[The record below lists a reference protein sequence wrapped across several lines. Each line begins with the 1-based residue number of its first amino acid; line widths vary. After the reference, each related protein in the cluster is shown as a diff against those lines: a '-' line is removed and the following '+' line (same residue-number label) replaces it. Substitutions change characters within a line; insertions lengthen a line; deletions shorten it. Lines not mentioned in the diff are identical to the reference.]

1 MKRKFLAAVM
11 SAAMVA
17 GATPVLALAAP
28 AADNVVETQ
37 DVSTTE
43 TPEAD
48 AAEKAV
54 AESQTPAVMTEPA
67 GDADVDVQAD
77 EINTQEDLEAA
88 LVEGADINL
97 SDKTIELTRPLT
109 ISANNVTITGGVLK
123 GTSSVSGN
131 LVTLTAD
138 QATLNDVSIVTAGTN
153 KTALHVYGTTLTAAD
168 LSIDHSSA
176 AGGAPIII
184 NHGAQAYFSGSVYL
198 TLGDK
203 SWYGVNVD
211 HSYAD
216 FSEAD
221 FTVANA
227 SGTQSAVCMENEGVT
242 GGVNLT
248 SVITNNHEGAQH
260 QQNALVLDSNLS
272 EFIAAKTE
280 AGADIE
286 TITLVR
292 DVKLSSPLVL
302 SEPLKLT
309 TADGVK
315 MVITGPDGEKENV
328 VTVTSDDV
336 EISHVTIKT
345 TGSNKSALHVYDSDN
360 VVLNNVTLDNRE
372 TAGGAGMIVNGSNVT
387 VKNALE
393 ILLGTNSW
401 GGINVDTTIGNAS
414 VTFADGSKVTMPGS
428 DKDAIYIDPEDDA
441 AKMEITGAE
450 NAGLVADA
458 DGNYILAP
466 TETTDPKPGDGDE
479 EKPGDETKPADDK
492 KTDDNKDTRKT
503 KAPQTG
509 DNSNGLYAAAA
520 ALIGSGVAAGVVLK
534 KRNEVTK

>member
-1 MKRKFLAAVM
+1 MKKKFLAAVM
-11 SAAMVA
+11 SAAMIA
-17 GATPVLALAAP
+17 GAVPVMAMAAP
-28 AADNVVETQ
+28 AEDDAAAAQ
-37 DVSTTE
+37 DVSATV
-43 TPEAD
+43 TPETATAEKVEPESQASAVIAPRGGDFIDIQTQDDLEKVLQQAAD
-48 AAEKAV
+48 AGMEYN
-54 AESQTPAVMTEPA
+54 
-67 GDADVDVQAD
+67 
-77 EINTQEDLEAA
+77 IDLT
-88 LVEGADINL
+88 G
-97 SDKTIELTRPLT
+97 KTITLTRPLT
-109 ISANNVTITGGVLK
+109 ISTDNITITGGVLE
-123 GTSSVSGN
+123 GDPNVEGN

-138 QATLNDVSIVTAGTN
+138 STTLNKVTIVTAGQN
-153 KTALHVYGTTLTAAD
+153 KSALHVYGTSLKAAD

-184 NHGAQAYFSGSVYL
+184 NYGAEAWFSGNIDL

-216 FSEAD
+216 FNEAD
-221 FTVANA
+221 FNVANA

-428 DKDAIYIDPEDDA
+428 DKDAIYIDPEDPKDA
-441 AKMEITGAE
+441 MTITGAE

>member
-28 AADNVVETQ
+28 AADDVVETQ

-54 AESQTPAVMTEPA
+54 AESQTPAVMTELA
-67 GDADVDVQAD
+67 EDADVDVQAD

-97 SDKTIELTRPLT
+97 SGKTIELTRPLT
-109 ISANNVTITGGVLK
+109 ISANKVTITGGVLK

-138 QATLNDVSIVTAGTN
+138 QVTLNDVSIVTAGTN

-345 TGSNKSALHVYDSDN
+345 TGSNKSALHVYKSDN
-360 VVLNNVTLDNRE
+360 VVLDNATLDNRE

-393 ILLGTNSW
+393 ILLGANSW

-450 NAGLVADA
+450 SAGLAKDA
-458 DGNYILAP
+458 DGNYIIAP
-466 TETTDPKPGDGDE
+466 TETTDPKPGDGEDT
-479 EKPGDETKPADDK
+479 EKPADETKPADN
-492 KTDDNKDTRKT
+492 NKDAKNT

>member
-17 GATPVLALAAP
+17 GAAPVLALAAP
-28 AADNVVETQ
+28 VADDVVETQ
-37 DVSTTE
+37 DVSTVE
-43 TPEAD
+43 TPEMD
-48 AAEKAV
+48 EAEKV
-54 AESQTPAVMTEPA
+54 VTESQTPAVMTEPA
-67 GDADVDVQAD
+67 GDADVDAQAD

-88 LVEGADINL
+88 LVEGANINL
-97 SDKTIELTRPLT
+97 SGKTIELTRPLT
-109 ISANNVTITGGVLK
+109 ISANKVTITGGVLK

-138 QATLNDVSIVTAGTN
+138 QVTLNDVSIVTAGTN

-184 NHGAQAYFSGSVYL
+184 NHGAEAYFSGNVYL

-211 HSYAD
+211 KSFAD
-216 FSEAD
+216 FTGAD
-221 FTVANA
+221 LTVANA
-227 SGTQSAVCMENEGVT
+227 KGTQSAVCMENEGVT
-242 GGVNLT
+242 EGVNLT
-248 SVITNNHEGAQH
+248 SVVTNDHEGVMH
-260 QQNALVLDSNLS
+260 QQYALVQASNLA
-272 EFIAAKTE
+272 EFITAKTNE
-280 AGADIE
+280 GADITE
-286 TITLVR
+286 IKLVG
-292 DVKLSSPLVL
+292 DVNLSSPLVL
-302 SEPLKLT
+302 AESLILT
-309 TADGVK
+309 SDGSA
-315 MVITGPDGEKENV
+315 VITIPGDENENA
-328 VTVTSDDV
+328 VTVTSND
-336 EISHVTIKT
+336 VTISNVTIRT
-345 TGSNKSALHVYDSDN
+345 TGSNKSALHVYDSDR
-360 VVLNNVTLDNRE
+360 VIIENVTLDNRE

-387 VKNALE
+387 VRGGLV
-393 ILLGTNSW
+393 ILLGAQSW

-414 VTFADGSKVTMPGS
+414 VTFADGSKVAMPGS
-428 DKDAIYIDPEDDA
+428 DKDAIYIDPTDDA